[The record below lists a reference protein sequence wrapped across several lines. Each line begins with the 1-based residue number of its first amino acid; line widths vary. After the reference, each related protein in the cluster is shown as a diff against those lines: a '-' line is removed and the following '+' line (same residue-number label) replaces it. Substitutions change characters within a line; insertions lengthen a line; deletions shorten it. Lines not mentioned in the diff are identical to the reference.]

1 MKLKSCD
8 VRLHFIY
15 DIIFIIHVCNFVRK
29 AVSLGWL
36 RSRRCFSPFKVAA
49 TLIKLA
55 KNVRLQICYVEH
67 VF

>member
-1 MKLKSCD
+1 MCAYTYTL
-8 VRLHFIY
+8 FTIY
-15 DIIFIIHVCNFVRK
+15 NIHYHVCNVVRK
-29 AVSLGWL
+29 VVSLGWL